1 MLKIVRITVFVVL
14 TALFAGVIAA
24 YRAEAAGKKSTEARG
39 AAATAAITFPD
50 KTIDDKD
57 LLPGIKT
64 REDYEVRVDGPS
76 AKEGPSLAAGIWRM
90 IFSLALVIL
99 MIVGVI
105 YLLRRVWARGMRF
118 DLKGHH
124 IRVLDVVSLGMNRS
138 IFLVAIGKKVVLLGS
153 NDKGLS
159 FLTEVTGLENI
170 EEAESLP
177 MGGGGVSFQGE
188 LENAALQNML
198 QNNSIQD
205 RTVPFVDKLKSKLKK
220 LEEEKQND

>member
-1 MLKIVRITVFVVL
+1 MIKKIIK
-14 TALFAGVIAA
+14 TAFIVTAA
-24 YRAEAAGKKSTEARG
+24 LIVCTTATYAAGARRG
-39 AAATAAITFPD
+39 GTASAGEGATAAITFPD
-50 KTIDDKD
+50 KTVDDKD
-57 LLPGIKT
+57 LLPGVKT
-64 REDYEVRVDGPS
+64 REDYAPQVEGAA
-76 AKEGPSLAAGIWRM
+76 AKEAPALAAGIWRM
-90 IFSLALVIL
+90 FFSLAIVIL

-118 DLKGHH
+118 DLKGRH

-177 MGGGGVSFQGE
+177 TGAGGVSFQEE
-188 LENAALQNML
+188 LENTALRNMA
-198 QNNSIQD
+198 QSSSAQD

-220 LEEEKQND
+220 LEDEKPND